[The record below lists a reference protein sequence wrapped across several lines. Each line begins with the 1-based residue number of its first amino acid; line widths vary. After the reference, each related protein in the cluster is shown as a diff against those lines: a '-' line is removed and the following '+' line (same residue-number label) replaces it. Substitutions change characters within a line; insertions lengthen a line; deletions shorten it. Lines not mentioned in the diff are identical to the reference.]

1 MVVAAREWLSN
12 APRIGRVA
20 RPAPQARSD
29 NVVGFT
35 EPEPVIEIAPE
46 NRKRIVVDLVGV
58 GWARGTGPVRPIFG
72 LRSWCDPS
80 PSLANKPC
88 AMKHGPFDG
97 VAVSAAAS
105 RDSRC
110 LRAGIPDL
118 SDQAWAFRSI
128 RCFASWFCRKGSTG
142 AGLRG
147 NGSACWTAAR
157 VYAVA
162 SSAVSTSFTPLEQ
175 TGHLSA

>member
-80 PSLANKPC
+80 PSLAVVCVQEFPIFRTRL
-88 AMKHGPFDG
+88 GPFAPSGASPHGSAGRDPRVQALG
-97 VAVSAAAS
+97 AMAVLVGLRQECMPLRRLLSRRAS
-105 RDSRC
+105 RRWSRPGTYLREKIRTAHSDLYLDS
-110 LRAGIPDL
+110 AGDGRP
-118 SDQAWAFRSI
+118 
-128 RCFASWFCRKGSTG
+128 
-142 AGLRG
+142 
-147 NGSACWTAAR
+147 
-157 VYAVA
+157 
-162 SSAVSTSFTPLEQ
+162 
-175 TGHLSA
+175 GHR